1 MRKIKSGNFIDLFQ
15 EPQWDYA
22 KLIVTRPLSET
33 FGLIE
38 ATSAMPGLRDAQRQ
52 QIQASAAQVTPWA
65 IMAFK
70 IA

>member
-38 ATSAMPGLRDAQRQ
+38 ATDYKWPAPPCRDFGTRKDN
-52 QIQASAAQVTPWA
+52 SYKQVPP
-65 IMAFK
+65 K
-70 IA
+70 